1 MAICGFMAKS
11 STSGQ
16 GRPRGSLNKATKE
29 LKLLA
34 QEHCPAAMGE
44 LARLAT
50 GAESETARVAA
61 IKELFDR
68 GYGKAVQAISGPN
81 DGPIE
86 VNAKA
91 SLDVSGL
98 SIEQLRALASIKVST

>member
-1 MAICGFMAKS
+1 MARS

-16 GRPRGSLNKATKE
+16 GRPLGARNKATKE
-29 LKLLA
+29 IKLLA
-34 QEHCPAAMGE
+34 QEHCAEAMTE
-44 LARLAT
+44 LARLAVS
-50 GAESETARVAA
+50 AESEAARVAA

-86 VNAKA
+86 VAAKA
-91 SLDVSGL
+91 SIDVSGL
-98 SIEQLRALASIKVST
+98 SLEQLRALASIKVST